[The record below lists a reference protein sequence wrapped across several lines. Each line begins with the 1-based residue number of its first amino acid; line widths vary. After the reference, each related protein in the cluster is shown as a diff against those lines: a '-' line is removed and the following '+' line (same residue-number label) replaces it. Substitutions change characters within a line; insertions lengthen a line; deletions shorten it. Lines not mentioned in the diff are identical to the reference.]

1 MFTLQKT
8 FKRQKSYFCTTAAT
22 ISVDKLLQP
31 REMTKETHKRTNFS
45 QKFFACLFF
54 YLRNV
59 SAQQLS
65 VEVLEQQETL
75 SVTHAQTQTDT
86 QGG

>member
-1 MFTLQKT
+1 MFTLT
-8 FKRQKSYFCTTAAT
+8 FKRQKSYFCTTAVT
-22 ISVDKLLQP
+22 ISVGKLLQP

-45 QKFFACLFF
+45 QKLFACLFFF

-59 SAQQLS
+59 SAQQLT

>member
-31 REMTKETHKRTNFS
+31 REMTKDTHKRTNFS

-59 SAQQLS
+59 STQQLS